1 MLSPTWTARQE
12 EEWTKRCGTWC
23 DHFDS
28 RIFRVMSRFMR
39 DRLAPID
46 LFEEVCEQKQL
57 AIRHRGVAEKPY
69 VEQVPG
75 DFQCLSKRFAAID
88 EDRFAKQLLLCR
100 FGHDRQRLSRVL
112 HLLHSGSLEP
122 LHGRVSGSLGR
133 TVQAPR
139 ER

>member
-1 MLSPTWTARQE
+1 MLGSATR
-12 EEWTKRCGTWC
+12 RFSS
-23 DHFDS
+23 FDGS
-28 RIFRVMSRFMR
+28 NLFASNLASWRRIAALRVISHNGS
-39 DRLAPID
+39 LAPID

-75 DFQCLSKRFAAID
+75 DFQCLGKRFAAID
-88 EDRFAKQLLLCR
+88 EDRFAKQLLLRR

-122 LHGRVSGSLGR
+122 LHGRVSASVGR